1 MRLFRC
7 RADWLAA
14 LQALPL
20 FDTEFSA
27 WGSVFGLAV
36 EWLRHQQQVRRAAKE
51 ARDVADEVDG
61 WEEHPGGQAAP
72 VRSNS
77 STAAERVKNTGRGLE
92 EYCALLLQLR
102 GYSQTSVK
110 GGPRDGGI
118 DLLAARQLPN
128 SSSGSAAM
136 MHPSSRTDMAA
147 VQCKEYYNSQS
158 YYHATVTT
166 EEVRAFHSCIVGL
179 EFFNLQ
185 QMDFNDRRTRADT
198 GSSSSSI
205 ASLSLLP
212 PTPQLIADTR
222 TLSVAYLIT
231 SGTFAQ
237 QARDFSA
244 AFNASQERKWPMG
257 RMQNAEGGVA
267 GTQYAEEPP
276 LCPPFKGH
284 LHLIDG
290 TALCA
295 WLEEADAQ
303 DPEAMPRLEIQ
314 RACALLTQC
323 RCNLRLF
330 AEQREAELQLDY
342 SSWPWQQQLRP
353 QSQHPHP
360 TAGSPSTACS
370 SSSLAAVALCD
381 SLVEDLAQQFCQAV
395 VSDQ

>member
-20 FDTEFSA
+20 FAAEFSA
-27 WGSVFGLAV
+27 WRGVFGLAV
-36 EWLRHQQQVRRAAKE
+36 EWLRHQQQVRRAAQE
-51 ARDVADEVDG
+51 ARDIADEADG
-61 WEEHPGGQAAP
+61 WEEQPGGQAAP

-77 STAAERVKNTGRGLE
+77 SSATARVKNTGRGLE
-92 EYCALLLQLR
+92 EYCAMLMQLR
-102 GYSQTSVK
+102 GCSQTSVK

-118 DLLAARQLPN
+118 DLLAARQLP
-128 SSSGSAAM
+128 SLSSAAAAAVL
-136 MHPSSRTDMAA
+136 PSSTDMAA
-147 VQCKEYYNSQS
+147 VQCKEYYNGDSQS

-198 GSSSSSI
+198 ASSSSI

-237 QARDFSA
+237 QARDFIA
-244 AFNASQERKWPMG
+244 AFNSNQERKWPMG
-257 RMQNAEGGVA
+257 CMQSADGGSAENAG
-267 GTQYAEEPP
+267 EPQSS
-276 LCPPFKGH
+276 PPFKGR

-290 TALCA
+290 AALCT

-303 DPEAMPRLEIQ
+303 DPDAMPRLEIQ
-314 RACALLTQC
+314 RACDLLTQC
-323 RCNLRLF
+323 RSNLRLF
-330 AEQREAELQLDY
+330 AEQREAWLQLDY
-342 SSWPWQQQLRP
+342 SSWPWQQQL
-353 QSQHPHP
+353 QSQPQDP
-360 TAGSPSTACS
+360 SQSARSSPPSPVPSSPSP
-370 SSSLAAVALCD
+370 AAAPLCD
-381 SLVEDLAQQFCQAV
+381 SLDEDLAQQFCQAV
-395 VSDQ
+395 VIDQ